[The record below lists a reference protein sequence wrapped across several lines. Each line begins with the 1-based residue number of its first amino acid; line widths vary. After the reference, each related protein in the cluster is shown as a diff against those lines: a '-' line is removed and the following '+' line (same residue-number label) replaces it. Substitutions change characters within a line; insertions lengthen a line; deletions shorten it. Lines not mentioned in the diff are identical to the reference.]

1 MGPLSWPLPSGRSIP
16 DSPPPR
22 LCSRHL
28 PGRRTASCASDWLSG
43 LPLLPHPLVC
53 PPAPSSPGAH
63 VGRGGANLCVPHVC
77 HICERLSSIHM
88 RDTVSIVPF
97 EVGRSPAGDPA
108 RGGRPASAP
117 PMWYT
122 TERAPTFCPGRIVV
136 PLAWPRTGPAC
147 PGLSTRVVTRQADP
161 PRLLPA
167 SPNGRAS
174 SHQSATHKAG
184 AGASA
189 TAGVDFG
196 DGGGGRV
203 SPRPQDVWSTAR
215 HTSGRRRLWPRQRRG
230 RGAAGR
236 PRRLEACT
244 NGTATQLERA
254 RPHPTPHS

>member
-1 MGPLSWPLPSGRSIP
+1 MSSVRRGRLRPSGPALCRGVAHLVMGPLSWPLPSGRSIP

-43 LPLLPHPLVC
+43 LPLLPLPLVC

-122 TERAPTFCPGRIVV
+122 TERAPTLSRPHCCASCLAPHGSCMSWAFHARRHTASRPPPPAARIAQRARLVTPERNAQGGRG
-136 PLAWPRTGPAC
+136 RE
-147 PGLSTRVVTRQADP
+147 R
-161 PRLLPA
+161 
-167 SPNGRAS
+167 NGRR
-174 SHQSATHKAG
+174 G
-184 AGASA
+184 
-189 TAGVDFG
+189 
-196 DGGGGRV
+196 
-203 SPRPQDVWSTAR
+203 
-215 HTSGRRRLWPRQRRG
+215 LW
-230 RGAAGR
+230 
-236 PRRLEACT
+236 
-244 NGTATQLERA
+244 
-254 RPHPTPHS
+254 